1 MRRSHRRAGFTL
13 IELLVVIA
21 IIAVLIALLLP
32 AVQAAREAARR
43 SQCVNNLKQLGI
55 AHHNYHD
62 VVGALPW
69 GYGYTGWND
78 WSTHPLLLPYMELG
92 TLYNAMNFATGG
104 ANPENNGTGNTTVM
118 YATVNTFQCPS
129 DTDRLTSA
137 SGHIS
142 YVGNGGSS
150 PNGMVNQSTFN
161 GPLSFTPQQS
171 FKRAFS
177 FSSVVD
183 GLSNT
188 ALFSEKVKG
197 IGTSNNGSRDTLR
210 PAATVLTMTAPTS
223 NDDPVGANA
232 NCKGLDVTTAAM
244 EGGDAAGR
252 WWYVGQP
259 NDTRYNHV
267 MPPNSQSCQW
277 ANGGSWN
284 SLGAYTASSRHSGV
298 VNCLFTDGSVK
309 AIKSSITPATW
320 WALGTMANNEVVD
333 ANSY

>member
-1 MRRSHRRAGFTL
+1 MLHNSRRSGFTL

-69 GYGYTGWND
+69 GYGYVGWND

-92 TLYNAMNFATGG
+92 SLYNALNFTSGG
-104 ANPENNGTGNTTVM
+104 ANPENNATGNTTVM
-118 YATVNTFQCPS
+118 FVTVATFQCPS
-129 DTDRLTSA
+129 DSDRLTSA
-137 SGHIS
+137 SGHLN
-142 YVGNGGSS
+142 YVGNGGAS
-150 PNGMVNQSTFN
+150 PNAMGHQSTLN

-171 FKRAFS
+171 FKKPFS
-177 FSSVVD
+177 FSTVID

-188 ALFSEKVKG
+188 ALFSERVKG
-197 IGTSNNGSRDTLR
+197 IGTVNSATRDALR
-210 PAATVLTMTAPTS
+210 PPANVFAMTAPTS
-223 NDDPVGANA
+223 TDDPSGANA
-232 NCKGLDVTTAAM
+232 GCLTASPASATM
-244 EGGDAAGR
+244 QAGDASLR

-259 NDTRYNHV
+259 ADTRYNHV
-267 MPPNSQSCQW
+267 MPPNSLSCDWTNTGNW
-277 ANGGSWN
+277 A
-284 SLGAYTASSRHSGV
+284 SLGAFTAMSRHSGV
-298 VNCLFTDGSVK
+298 VNVLFTDGSVK
-309 AIKSSITPATW
+309 AIKSSISKNTW

-333 ANSY
+333 ASSY